1 MDNPARYFFIYAL
14 YNKMNIGETI
24 KQRQEEELLKEEE
37 MYDKAA
43 SYRAGIDNRRFL
55 KKREKLKSRELKNQ
69 QTISEQRGEISENP
83 FFRMASKVH
92 ETRRTTP
99 TKPKSMGKKDT
110 PENVLPRMDYDSAA
124 NVADVLSRVESFRG
138 TPGLIKGQEPL
149 TNKQQN
155 TRSLRNLVTRQNLL
169 EESRKYRTGKGTKK
183 KKRKKRK
190 KPQTPRGRRRR
201 RPPTPRRRRPLTPR
215 RRRRRASRKK

>member
-1 MDNPARYFFIYAL
+1 MSIE
-14 YNKMNIGETI
+14 ETI
-24 KQRQEEELLKEEE
+24 RQRQEQELLKEEE

-55 KKREKLKSRELKNQ
+55 EKRAKRQSRELKNEK
-69 QTISEQRGEISENP
+69 TIGEQREKISENP
-83 FFRMASKVH
+83 FFQMASKVH
-92 ETRRTTP
+92 ETRRASP

-110 PENVLPRMDYDSAA
+110 PKNVLQVMDYDSPA

-149 TNKQQN
+149 TNKEQI

-169 EESRKYRTGKGTKK
+169 EESRKYRIGRGTKK

-201 RPPTPRRRRPLTPR
+201 RPPTPRRRRPPTP

>member
-1 MDNPARYFFIYAL
+1 
-14 YNKMNIGETI
+14 MNIGETI
-24 KQRQEEELLKEEE
+24 KQRQKQELLKKEE
-37 MYDKAA
+37 MYDEAA

-55 KKREKLKSRELKNQ
+55 EKRAKRQSRELKNE

-92 ETRRTTP
+92 ETRRASP

-110 PENVLPRMDYDSAA
+110 PENVLQFMDYDSPA
-124 NVADVLSRVESFRG
+124 NVADVLSRVQSFRG

-149 TNKQQN
+149 TDKQQN
-155 TRSLRNLVTRQNLL
+155 TRSLRNPLTRKRLL
-169 EESRKYRTGKGTKK
+169 EESRKYRSGKGTKK

-201 RPPTPRRRRPLTPR
+201 RRPTP